1 MKLKR
6 IYKMKNLI
14 FLFSI
19 IFFSCASDKDYVV
32 TISTQYGDMK
42 AILYDDTPEHKEN
55 FLKLARE
62 GYYDST
68 IFHRVIEDFMI
79 QGGDP
84 NSKTAEPGEAIG
96 FGGPEYTIPAEL
108 ETEHF
113 HRKGAIAGARQG
125 NRQNPEK
132 RSSGSQFYIID
143 GTTFSEEFLTTD
155 IQKLGQVL
163 QQYLMRTKHDSLRE
177 RFQMLYNAQK
187 FQEYNDLML
196 SLKPLIEEELDV
208 DLDKEID
215 PERLKAYTTVG
226 GAPHLDNEYTVFGQV
241 IDGLDVIDKIAEQP
255 TDRRDRPVEDIRIFV
270 SVEEMNKRKISR
282 RFNYEYEK

>member
-1 MKLKR
+1 MKKYIL
-6 IYKMKNLI
+6 
-14 FLFSI
+14 FLSFLVVLA
-19 IFFSCASDKDYVV
+19 SCATDKDYLV
-32 TISTQYGDMK
+32 TISTDYGDMK

-55 FLKLARE
+55 FLELARK

-84 NSKTAEPGEAIG
+84 TSKTAQPGEAAG
-96 FGGPEYTIPAEL
+96 FGGPDYTIPAEL

-155 IQKLGQVL
+155 LEKLGQAL
-163 QQYLMRTKHDSLRE
+163 QQYLMRTKYDSLRQ

-187 FQEYNDLML
+187 FDEYNELMIE
-196 SLKPLIEEELDV
+196 LKPMIEEELDIN
-208 DLDKEID
+208 LDKEISQ
-215 PERLKAYTTVG
+215 ERLEVYTTIG

-241 IDGLDVIDKIAEQP
+241 IEGLDVIDKISDVP
-255 TDRRDRPVEDIRIFV
+255 TDRRNRPVEDIRIFV
-270 SVEEMNKRKISR
+270 SVEEMPKRRITRKYG
-282 RFNYEYEK
+282 YEYED

>member
-1 MKLKR
+1 MRNIVL
-6 IYKMKNLI
+6 LLSLLL
-14 FLFSI
+14 FLGA
-19 IFFSCASDKDYVV
+19 CASDKDYLV
-32 TISTQYGDMK
+32 TISTDYGDMK

-55 FLKLARE
+55 FLELARK

-68 IFHRVIEDFMI
+68 VFHRVIEDFMI
-79 QGGDP
+79 QAGDP
-84 NSKTAEPGEAIG
+84 ASKTAKPGEAVG
-96 FGGPEYTIPAEL
+96 FGGPDYTIPAEL

-155 IQKLGQVL
+155 LEKLGKAL
-163 QQYLMRTKHDSLRE
+163 QQFLMRTKYDSLRE

-187 FQEYNDLML
+187 FDEYNELML
-196 SLKPLIEEELDV
+196 ELKPMIEEELDV
-208 DLDKEID
+208 NLDKEIN
-215 PERLKAYTTVG
+215 PERLEVYTTIG

-241 IDGLDVIDKIAEQP
+241 IEGLDVIDKISDQP
-255 TDRRDRPVEDIRIFV
+255 TDRRNRPVEDIRIYV
-270 SVEEMNKRKISR
+270 SVEEMPKRRITRKYG
-282 RFNYEYEK
+282 FEYED